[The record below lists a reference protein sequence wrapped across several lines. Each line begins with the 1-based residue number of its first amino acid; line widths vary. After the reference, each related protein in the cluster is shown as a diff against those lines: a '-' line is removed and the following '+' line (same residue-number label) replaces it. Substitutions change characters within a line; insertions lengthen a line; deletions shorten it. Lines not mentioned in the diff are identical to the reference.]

1 MIDHSDDR
9 EGRGGG
15 GGNTHLFFYQEFDYL
30 NISGP
35 FDDGGC
41 VARKNGKIQREC
53 DGITGTQGLPY
64 RETFVF
70 GEAKYLYK

>member
-1 MIDHSDDR
+1 MTNIRYVKH
-9 EGRGGG
+9 
-15 GGNTHLFFYQEFDYL
+15 TLFFFFYQEFDYL